1 MSYEHFSRQF
11 RQLFDEIGRGDRA
24 REAGRHLPIIPLERL
39 RDAGLGAITVPRD
52 DPDQHPV
59 ANFETVL
66 RLMMDLATEDV
77 NVAHMWRSHV
87 VFIEYLRAVST
98 PAEMRRWWQRL
109 DVGEWGGSALSATME
124 QVAQPTTVRAD
135 EVGNLTVSGTKYYST
150 GTLASTWTLVGVE
163 RDHDLALK
171 RARQRRRHG
180 ESGVRVE
187 DCLPAM
193 AVVAV
198 KQPRVRVRDD
208 WDGFGQRLTATG
220 SLIMKD
226 ALAEAVYDRPDNSR
240 RGILNVMLEV
250 TLLALQ
256 AGIARAALRDGM
268 TALQQ
273 RTRVFNTST
282 GSVPREDDQLLGII
296 GELSAKS
303 ALCEQSVRAV
313 GAQLD
318 EVIAA
323 GDGSDD
329 GSDDGTGEGTEEGA
343 GEGAA
348 SGSGW
353 VETLV
358 ASQRAAIT
366 VPSLALEV
374 CTGIFDVLGA
384 SATSTDLALDRHWRN
399 ARTLATHDPSVFKAR
414 MVGNWE
420 VNGVVPS
427 TYLAQNR

>member
-1 MSYEHFSRQF
+1 MPTMMEALPAVSYAHFSRQF

-24 REAGRHLPIIPLERL
+24 REAGRHLPIIPLEQL
-39 RDAGLGAITVPRD
+39 RDAGLGAITVPRQ
-52 DPDQHPV
+52 DPQQPV
-59 ANFETVL
+59 ASFETVL

-87 VFIEYLRAVST
+87 VFIEYLRAVTTSS
-98 PAEMRRWWQRL
+98 EMQQWWHRIDQ
-109 DVGEWGGSALSATME
+109 GEWGGSALSATMD
-124 QVAQPTTVRAD
+124 QVSQPTTVSAD

-150 GTLASTWTLVGVE
+150 GTLASTWTMVGVD

-187 DCLPAM
+187 DCLSAV

-226 ALAEAVYDRPDNSR
+226 ALAEAVYDRPGDSR

-268 TALQQ
+268 AALQQ

-282 GSVPREDDQLLGII
+282 GSTPREDDQLLGIV

-303 ALCEQSVRAV
+303 ALCEQAVRAI

-318 EVIAA
+318 EAVVAQEATDA
-323 GDGSDD
+323 GRQE
-329 GSDDGTGEGTEEGA
+329 TQP
-343 GEGAA
+343 
-348 SGSGW
+348 GSGW
-353 VETLV
+353 IETLV

-384 SATSTDLALDRHWRN
+384 SATSTGLALDRHWRN

-414 MVGNWE
+414 MVGDWE
-420 VNGVVPS
+420 VNGTVPS